1 MKFKAQRLQ
10 LFDLEAEK
18 HSYLTLWVFSK
29 WNEYHCGKSWTCLLF
44 WLKKTLEI
52 PVRWEYLPFRAT
64 AAGPRCCSL
73 TASRSLCRCISS
85 ASPRRFCRETERLS
99 RCHRSWR
106 SWAPSAPDPPHGPG
120 QERAD
125 GWRPES
131 LHIPVS
137 SYTWLWNH
145 RPLDLEPHTPWKDL
159 SYKVLKICY
168 FLLYCLSL
176 ESLRRTKYHCY
187 TTNQEPE
194 VSQSDALKCAGAWS
208 FTDEENRAHLDVL
221 VLCVD
226 WWVLQYC
233 V

>member
-1 MKFKAQRLQ
+1 MSTTVWFRSWETQLSDPLGVFKVEKLNLSIVLAQE
-10 LFDLEAEK
+10 DAGDP
-18 HSYLTLWVFSK
+18 T
-29 WNEYHCGKSWTCLLF
+29 
-44 WLKKTLEI
+44 
-52 PVRWEYLPFRAT
+52 VRWEYLPFRAT

-85 ASPRRFCRETERLS
+85 AGPRRFCRETARLS

-125 GWRPES
+125 AWRPES
-131 LHIPVS
+131 LHNPVS

-145 RPLDLEPHTPWKDL
+145 RPLDLELHTPWKDL
-159 SYKVLKICY
+159 SYKVLKICF

-176 ESLRRTKYHCY
+176 ESLRTKYHCY
-187 TTNQEPE
+187 TTNQESE

-233 V
+233 M